1 MRKDA
6 AALEKELSIERQ
18 RNASLENEHKHLQA
32 RYDVLKEEYDKLQ
45 QYVADHAQPPRVEYE
60 GEQFIEPGEEKDF
73 YTGERKEIVLSVL
86 NDTVASLK
94 RGSRRRDVVESVLAA
109 NGNGDVQKK
118 REKELKKRF
127 LQMRNLLFLKDLKKM
142 VQYLRDGTRIK
153 TEMEHHISQV
163 TRLIL
168 KKEWNSILSTHPQA
182 AVAAVAVAAVERL
195 L

>member
-86 NDTVASLK
+86 NDTVSSLK

-109 NGNGDVQKK
+109 NGTGEEQKK
-118 REKELKKRF
+118 REKELKAILRGYVTMDASVRNRLQKFGFIINGAGKHYELVYYGDKRYAYTF
-127 LQMRNLLFLKDLKKM
+127 S
-142 VQYLRDGTRIK
+142 K
-153 TEMEHHISQV
+153 TASDARAGV
-163 TRLIL
+163 
-168 KKEWNSILSTHPQA
+168 NAAASIATL
-182 AVAAVAVAAVERL
+182 VL
-195 L
+195 

>member
-32 RYDVLKEEYDKLQ
+32 RYDILKEEYDKLQ

-86 NDTVASLK
+86 NDTVSSLK

-109 NGNGDVQKK
+109 NGKGEEQKK
-118 REKELKKRF
+118 REKELKAILRGYVTMDASVRNR
-127 LQMRNLLFLKDLKKM
+127 LQKFGFIINGAGKHYELVYYGDNRYAYTFS
-142 VQYLRDGTRIK
+142 K
-153 TEMEHHISQV
+153 TSGDARAGV
-163 TRLIL
+163 
-168 KKEWNSILSTHPQA
+168 NAAASIATL
-182 AVAAVAVAAVERL
+182 VL
-195 L
+195 